1 MNGKESRFQQAQT
14 LMLENAIGVMELAA
28 CLGVDED
35 KMEAMV
41 GEGAKKKIP
50 DALARQMEQT
60 FSKPAGWLDQGSG
73 DSGISY
79 DLFGE

>member
-1 MNGKESRFQQAQT
+1 MMSKKEIRFNQAQE

-28 CLGVDED
+28 CLGVEED

-41 GEGAKKKIP
+41 GDAATKQIP

-60 FSKPAGWLDQGSG
+60 FSKPSGWMDAGEDG
-73 DSGISY
+73 GISF